1 MSDSQRGA
9 LCEYIALRY
18 LDSMNSK
25 DLEHFFLDIHLSYL
39 REYSDEELIGEIEDM
54 LDKEECAE
62 LLKDYTDAAAL

>member
-1 MSDSQRGA
+1 
-9 LCEYIALRY
+9 
-18 LDSMNSK
+18 MNSK